1 MRAHSP
7 DAKIADKLNFSTS
20 TSETGLKYQEKSYN
34 FVVTNL
40 IAVMEVP
47 VIKIGNSKGILLS
60 KTILER
66 YGFGEKIEIVMKQG
80 HIELQPV
87 TPPRQGWDEAFRE
100 MHERG
105 GDELLDDDV
114 LDDDFLEEWEWR

>member
-1 MRAHSP
+1 
-7 DAKIADKLNFSTS
+7 LNFSTS
-20 TSETGLKYQEKSYN
+20 TSETGLKHQEKSYN

-66 YGFGEKIEIVMKQG
+66 YGFGEKIEIVMKQD
-80 HIELQPV
+80 HIELKSV

-100 MHERG
+100 MHERC
-105 GDELLDDDV
+105 GDKLLGDDV